1 MHLLRKLH
9 AFSIAEKMIG
19 ISKGIGGKMRLKIRP
34 AGRGDYPFCLH
45 RSDSDGRSILLKAMS
60 SWSWIGAVIN

>member
-34 AGRGDYPFCLH
+34 AGRGDCPFCLYG
-45 RSDSDGRSILLKAMS
+45 SDSDGRSMRMKAMS
-60 SWSWIGAVIN
+60 SWSWIGAVID